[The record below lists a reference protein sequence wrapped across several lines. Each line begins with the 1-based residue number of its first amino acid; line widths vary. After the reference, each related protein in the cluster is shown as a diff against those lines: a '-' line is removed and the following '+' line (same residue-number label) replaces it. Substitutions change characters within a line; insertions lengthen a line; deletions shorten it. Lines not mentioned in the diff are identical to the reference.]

1 MRDSDA
7 RRDETLEWIR
17 YGDADDLTA
26 AALLDLEKPPIN
38 NALFHCQQAVEK
50 WLKAF
55 LIWNGVAFPKV
66 HDLHRIGRLCAE
78 IEPGLEE
85 IILLAADLTDF
96 ATVYRYPGTDLV
108 IDKQEAL
115 EWRKHACQVR
125 IAVMEKLPAE
135 ITGRE

>member
-38 NALFHCQQAVEK
+38 NALFHCQQAAEK

-78 IEPGLEE
+78 IEPGLEG

-135 ITGRE
+135 ITGRA